1 MSRVASLDLGTNT
14 FRLLIAD
21 LTDEGNVTPLLR
33 KRIIT
38 RLGEGLHKDGSI
50 QPQAEN
56 RAGKALLSFA
66 TILDDYQV
74 GQVFAVATSAVREAA
89 NGETITRNLYKQSG
103 IPIRILTGIE
113 EAHLTL
119 KGVFSV
125 LNEKAELSLVCDIGG
140 GSTELILSEGTLPI
154 KTDSINLGVVH
165 LAEQLINSDPPS
177 EQDLSRLHEHIR
189 KNLSSTTVTQYL
201 AASSS
206 AGHSLSLIG
215 TAGTV
220 TTLAAIDQRLFDYD
234 PLKINN
240 YILSH
245 GSLGTIYDQLTGM
258 PLSSRAV
265 IPGLENGREDVI
277 IPGTAILI
285 EIMNHFKC
293 AELIVSDAGL
303 LEGILLA

>member
-21 LTDEGNVTPLLR
+21 LTDEGNLTPLLR

-38 RLGEGLHKDGSI
+38 RLGEGFHKEGRI
-50 QPQAEN
+50 QPRAEN
-56 RAGKALLSFA
+56 RACKALLSFA

-74 GQVFAVATSAVREAA
+74 EQVFAVATSVVREAA
-89 NGETITRNLYKQSG
+89 NGETITRNLYKQTG

-125 LNEKAELSLVCDIGG
+125 LKEKAELSLVCDIGG

-165 LAEQLINSDPPS
+165 LAEQLITSDPPA

-206 AGHSLSLIG
+206 TGHSLSLIG

-220 TTLAAIDQRLFDYD
+220 TTLAAIDQRLSDYD

-240 YILSH
+240 YLLSH
-245 GSLGTIYDQLTGM
+245 RSLETIYINSQLC
-258 PLSSRAV
+258 P
-265 IPGLENGREDVI
+265 
-277 IPGTAILI
+277 
-285 EIMNHFKC
+285 
-293 AELIVSDAGL
+293 
-303 LEGILLA
+303 